1 VQALG
6 TIFGGRK
13 ALRVLCIGAHCDDI
27 EIGCGATLLKLGAER
42 PLEVTWLILSSTPD
56 RAREARVSAGR
67 FLKRARSSTL
77 LIEALR
83 DGYLPA
89 AWAEA
94 KDAFE
99 GLKRQARPDVI
110 FTAERDDRH
119 QDHRIVSDLTW
130 NTFRDHVILEYEIP
144 KYDGGLG
151 APNCY
156 VPVPRAVAQEKARLL
171 VASYPSQRSRSWFSA
186 DTFMALMRL
195 RGVECNAPEGY
206 AEAFHARKVVV

>member
-1 VQALG
+1 LQSFAAL
-6 TIFGGRK
+6 FGGRK
-13 ALRVLCIGAHCDDI
+13 SLRVLCIGAHCDDI
-27 EIGCGATLLKLGAER
+27 EIGCGATLLRLADER
-42 PLEVTWLILSSTPD
+42 PLEVTWLILSSTAE

-67 FLKRARSSTL
+67 FLRAARSSTL

-89 AWAEA
+89 DWAEA
-94 KDAFE
+94 KDAIE
-99 GLKRQARPDVI
+99 ALKRQARPDVI

-119 QDHRIVSDLTW
+119 QDHRVVSELTW
-130 NTFRDHVILEYEIP
+130 NTFRDHLILEYEIP

-156 VPVPRAVAQEKARLL
+156 VPLTRATAQQKARLL
-171 VASYPSQRSRSWFSA
+171 VASYPTQRARAWFSA